1 MGGEMADNLTD
12 DTPNTPD
19 NNTGTANNSTVN
31 TPSEAAAATPVKAKP
46 SSAADRLAALKKRQ
60 DQLRAQIAAIEAR
73 ERAEERKKDARR
85 KIVIGAAVMAHA
97 AIDPEFARELR
108 RVLRLAVTRDFDK
121 AAIEDFLA

>member
-1 MGGEMADNLTD
+1 MADDLTD
-12 DTPNTPD
+12 DTPDST
-19 NNTGTANNSTVN
+19 TETAGNATVN
-31 TPSEAAAATPVKAKP
+31 PPSEAAAASPSKAKP

-60 DQLRAQIAAIEAR
+60 DQLKAQIAAIEAR
-73 ERAEERKKDARR
+73 EKADERKKDARR